1 MHTYTKP
8 FQDGLTPMDAILY
21 PRNETAIA
29 WAARVEARRAAER
42 VRVKRALRV
51 TLRTLGIDALVR

>member
-1 MHTYTKP
+1 MHTRP

-29 WAARVEARRAAER
+29 WATRVEARRAAER
-42 VRVKRALRV
+42 VRIKRALRV
-51 TLRTLGIDALVR
+51 TLCALGIDAIVR